1 MPKISETGRIM
12 APSITKTRR
21 KNVGHLEKESC
32 VGRIDPSRFGLT
44 HWDKRT
50 IEQGCVIG
58 SQWLI

>member
-1 MPKISETGRIM
+1 MV
-12 APSITKTRR
+12 PSITKTRR
-21 KNVGHLEKESC
+21 KNAGHLEKESC

-50 IEQGCVIG
+50 IEQGYVIG